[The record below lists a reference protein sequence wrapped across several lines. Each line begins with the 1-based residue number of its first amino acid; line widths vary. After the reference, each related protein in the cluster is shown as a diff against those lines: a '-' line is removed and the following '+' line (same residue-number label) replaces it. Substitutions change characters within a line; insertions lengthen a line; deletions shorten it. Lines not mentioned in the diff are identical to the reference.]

1 MKRYTALLTVVGLL
15 WISVASVAA
24 QGSRVLLPLVLRSG
38 ESGTTPLPT
47 VAVPTATHS
56 AIPSSTPTATVSP
69 TLTASPTVTTS
80 PTRTATAT
88 MTPTATSSA
97 TATQPPSGPTV
108 TPEPTPETVLEQLL
122 LNGDFED
129 GSIHWGQVSNGYDV
143 NLIKDDVGQYYSWG
157 AELGGRFGAE
167 DFLVQFT
174 TIPSDAILAWVAF
187 DVKMKSF
194 ESSDT
199 PRSAMLA
206 SLIDS
211 SGNVLASLGYYDNT
225 MTSYLWTR
233 KYSGDLTE
241 YRGRIVGVAFLAVTE
256 GLTTFYIDDVSF
268 GVERPAM

>member
-1 MKRYTALLTVVGLL
+1 MKRYTALLTVFGFLC
-15 WISVASVAA
+15 ISVAPVAA
-24 QGSRVLLPLVLRSG
+24 QGGRILLPLVLHSG

-56 AIPSSTPTATVSP
+56 TIPNSTPTATVRP
-69 TLTASPTVTTS
+69 AVTASPTVTTS

-88 MTPTATSSA
+88 VTLTATSSA

-129 GSIHWGQVSNGYDV
+129 GSVHWDQVSNGYDV
-143 NLIKDDVGQYYSWG
+143 NLIKNDVGQFFSWG
-157 AELGGRFGAE
+157 AELGGRFGAQ
-167 DFLVQFT
+167 DLLVQFA
-174 TIPSDAILAWVAF
+174 TIPSDALLAWVAF

-211 SGNVLASLGYYDNT
+211 SGNVLASLGYYNNT